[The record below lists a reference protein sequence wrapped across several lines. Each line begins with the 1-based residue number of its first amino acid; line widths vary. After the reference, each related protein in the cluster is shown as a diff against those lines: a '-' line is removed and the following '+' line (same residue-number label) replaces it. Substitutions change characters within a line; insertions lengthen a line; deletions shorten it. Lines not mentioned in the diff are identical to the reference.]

1 MVLSFLLE
9 WMSFWI
15 DVICGHIGGQ
25 FARGKVSARRGASI
39 CALAIFAYGIAL
51 DFIYSGQGMHLF
63 ILSGIGLSAG
73 VAVGMWFVFYGL
85 LRFMGWLDQRC
96 PGSQRTDRCSPSEV
110 GKKSDGSMNG
120 REYGETQR

>member
-1 MVLSFLLE
+1 MILIFLLE
-9 WMSFWI
+9 WVSFWV

-25 FARGKVSARRGASI
+25 FARGKVSARKGASI
-39 CALAIFAYGIAL
+39 CALALLVYGIAL
-51 DFIYSGQGMHLF
+51 DLIDSHQEKKLF
-63 ILSGIGLSAG
+63 TLSGIGLSAG